1 MSDSEKGRDRWG
13 TTRQIE
19 VIKEAVEG
27 AIERQSPPAAAPET
41 PPEEMKIP
49 IKLTV
54 GIIVFAVTQVLG
66 LAGAYYDL
74 RGDVRLLQEEIS
86 ASVQD
91 PAIAELRLR
100 ADQLERDIQ
109 RIESNLR
116 ESPTIMDNMRRV
128 GELNGELRE
137 LNARIRALE
146 RQ

>member
-1 MSDSEKGRDRWG
+1 MSDSERGQDRWS

-27 AIERQSPPAAAPET
+27 AIEQQSPSAPAPET

-49 IKLTV
+49 IKLMV
-54 GIIVFAVTQVLG
+54 GIVVFAVTQVLG

-74 RGDVRLLQEEIS
+74 RGDVRLLQEEVKV
-86 ASVQD
+86 SVQD

-100 ADQLERDIQ
+100 ADQLERDIL
-109 RIESNLR
+109 RIESSLR

-128 GELNGELRE
+128 GELNGEVRE
-137 LNARIRALE
+137 LKARIRALE
-146 RQ
+146 RD

>member
-1 MSDSEKGRDRWG
+1 
-13 TTRQIE
+13 
-19 VIKEAVEG
+19 
-27 AIERQSPPAAAPET
+27 
-41 PPEEMKIP
+41 MK
-49 IKLTV
+49 V
-54 GIIVFAVTQVLG
+54 
-66 LAGAYYDL
+66 
-74 RGDVRLLQEEIS
+74 
-86 ASVQD
+86 SVQD

-128 GELNGELRE
+128 GELSGELRE

>member
-1 MSDSEKGRDRWG
+1 M
-13 TTRQIE
+13 
-19 VIKEAVEG
+19 
-27 AIERQSPPAAAPET
+27 
-41 PPEEMKIP
+41 
-49 IKLTV
+49 
-54 GIIVFAVTQVLG
+54 
-66 LAGAYYDL
+66 
-74 RGDVRLLQEEIS
+74 
-86 ASVQD
+86 SVQD

-128 GELNGELRE
+128 GELSGELRE